1 MQDLR
6 LAFRLLARQPLTSSL
21 AMVALAMG
29 IGLTTTMF
37 SILNGA
43 VLRGLPFERADRLQH
58 IAPFDTVANDDD
70 EAPQWV
76 YASWRSTQQSFEDL
90 SGFFVANANV
100 VGPDGTPERYRGA
113 WITPNTFG
121 LLRARPALGRDFTD
135 ADGAEGAPPVTII
148 SDRVWRDRFDGRADV
163 LGQTLR
169 VNGKAAT
176 VVAVMPPG
184 FAFPMTQDVWLA
196 LAVQPVRQTPDT
208 AQTLEVI
215 GRLRDGRTRAEAT
228 AEFAALHHALLAD
241 QPAVQQVT
249 TVEIK
254 PYVEE
259 FIGSDTVRLLSTMFA
274 AVLLVLVIACVNVT
288 NLILAR
294 AADRTRDLAVRT
306 ALGASRGEVIRQTLL
321 EVGVLALGGALGGT
335 LIAWAGTTLFMQGI
349 ADTNPPFWID
359 VRVDRTALVF
369 VGGMALVATLV
380 AGLVP
385 AWRTSRA
392 DAAPL
397 LGDEGRGTTS
407 LRIGKLSRG
416 LVAAEIALSFALLV
430 VSAFTIQSVRNIQA
444 FDPGIATRD
453 VFTARVSLP
462 ASDYADDAGVRRFT
476 DAMRERLAALPGVS
490 AAAVSTGVPPDLPT
504 ETVAIDGAT
513 YARERDYPRA
523 RVAMVTPEFF
533 AVVRLGLRSGRVF
546 DGRDTAD
553 SVPVAMVSESFAR
566 THFPQGAIGRRVRVV
581 EGDTVR
587 WREVVGIMPDIHAVS
602 LGPSSS
608 DGLYVPLT
616 QAPSRF
622 VAVLLRVA
630 GDPLA
635 LTAAVRRAV
644 ADLDRNLPVYN
655 VSTVQKAMDDDT
667 WGWRV
672 FGTLFTVFGAAALFL
687 AVVGLYGVMAFT
699 VSKRTSEIGVRIAL
713 GAEPRDVMRLVLAQ
727 GAWQIGGG
735 VGVGLGL
742 AVALGRAMQSF
753 FFGVGLSDPRFY
765 AVVALL
771 LLVTGLAAAFVPA
784 RRAAR
789 VDPSEALRAT

>member
-6 LAFRLLARQPLTSSL
+6 LAFRLLARQPLTSAL

-43 VLRGLPFERADRLQH
+43 VLRGLPFEQADRLLH
-58 IAPFDTVANDDD
+58 VAPFDKVSNDDD

-90 SGFFVANANV
+90 SGFYVASANV
-100 VGPDGTPERYRGA
+100 VGPDGTPERYRAA

-121 LLRARPALGRDFTD
+121 LLRATPALGRDFTA
-135 ADGAEGAPPVTII
+135 ADGATGAAPVAII
-148 SDRVWRDRFDGRADV
+148 SDRVWRDRFAGRPDV
-163 LGQTLR
+163 LGQPLR
-169 VNGKAAT
+169 VNGQSAT

-184 FAFPMTQDVWLA
+184 FAFPMTQDLWLSI
-196 LAVQPVRQTPDT
+196 AVQAVRQTPDT

-215 GRLRDGRTRAEAT
+215 GRLRDGRTRAQAE
-228 AEFAALHHALLAD
+228 AEFASLHHALLAD

-259 FIGSDTVRLLSTMFA
+259 FIGSATVRLLSTMFA

-306 ALGASRGEVIRQTLL
+306 ALGARRSEVIRQTLL
-321 EVGVLALGGALGGT
+321 EVGVLALGGALGGA
-335 LIAWAGTTLFMQGI
+335 LIAWAGTEMFMRGI
-349 ADTNPPFWID
+349 SDTNPPFWID
-359 VRVDRTALVF
+359 VRVDRTALLF
-369 VGGMALVATLV
+369 VAAMALLATLV

-392 DAAPL
+392 DASPL

-430 VSAFTIQSVRNIQA
+430 VSAFTIQSVRNIQV
-444 FDPGIATRD
+444 FDPGITTRE
-453 VFTARVSLP
+453 VFSARLSLP
-462 ASDYADDAGVRRFT
+462 ASDYADDAAAWRFT
-476 DAMRERLAALPGVS
+476 ERVRDRLATLPGVT
-490 AAAVSTGVPPDLPT
+490 AAAISTGVPPDLPR
-504 ETVAIDGAT
+504 EAVAVDGET
-513 YARERDYPRA
+513 YARDRDYPQA
-523 RVAMVTPEFF
+523 RL
-533 AVVRLGLRSGRVF
+533 AVVTSEYFPVVGLAARRGRVF
-546 DGRDTAD
+546 ERSDTAT
-553 SVPVAMVSESFAR
+553 SPAVAVVSESFERA
-566 THFPQGAIGRRVRVV
+566 HFAQGALGRRVRVV
-581 EGDTVR
+581 DGDR
-587 WREVVGIMPDIHAVS
+587 IAWREIVGVVPDVRNID
-602 LGPSSS
+602 LEPTGS
-608 DGLYVPLT
+608 DGVYVPLA

-622 VAVLLRVA
+622 VAVLLRTA

-635 LTAAVRRAV
+635 LTAAVRGAV
-644 ADLDRNLPVYN
+644 ADLDRNLPIYN
-655 VSTVQKAMDDDT
+655 VNTLKQVLDANT

-735 VGVGLGL
+735 VAVGLGL
-742 AVALGRAMQSF
+742 AVALGKAMQGF
-753 FFGVGLSDPRFY
+753 FFGVGLEDPRFY
-765 AVVALL
+765 VAVATL
-771 LLVTGLAAAFVPA
+771 LLVTGLTAAFVPA

>member
-6 LAFRLLARQPLTSSL
+6 LAFRLLARQPLTSAL
-21 AMVALAMG
+21 AMVALALG

-43 VLRGLPFERADRLQH
+43 VLRGLPFEQADRLLH
-58 IAPFDTVANDDD
+58 VAPFDRVSNDDD

-90 SGFFVANANV
+90 SGFYVANANV
-100 VGPDGTPERYRGA
+100 VGSDGTPERYRAA

-121 LLRARPALGRDFTD
+121 LLRTRPALGRDFTA
-135 ADGAEGAPPVTII
+135 ADGTTGAAPVAII
-148 SDRVWRDRFDGRADV
+148 SDRLWRDRFQGRPDV
-163 LGQTLR
+163 LGQSLR
-169 VNGKAAT
+169 VNGQATT

-184 FAFPMTQDVWLA
+184 FAFPMTQDLWLSI
-196 LAVQPVRQTPDT
+196 AVQAVRQTSDT
-208 AQTLEVI
+208 AQTLEVV
-215 GRLRDGRTRAEAT
+215 GRLRDGRTRAQAE

-241 QPAVQQVT
+241 QPALQQVT

-259 FIGSDTVRLLSTMFA
+259 FIGSSTVRLLSTMFA

-306 ALGASRGEVIRQTLL
+306 ALGARRGEVVRQMLV
-321 EVGVLALGGALGGT
+321 EVGVLALGGAIGGA
-335 LIAWAGTTLFMQGI
+335 LIAWAGTTMFMQGI

-359 VRVDRTALVF
+359 VRVDRTALLF
-369 VGGMALVATLV
+369 VAAMALLATFV

-385 AWRTSRA
+385 AWRTSKA
-392 DAAPL
+392 DASPL

-430 VSAFTIQSVRNIQA
+430 VSAFTIQSVRNIGV

-453 VFTARVSLP
+453 VFSARVSLP
-462 ASDYADDAGVRRFT
+462 ASDYPDDAAVWRFT
-476 DAMRERLAALPGVS
+476 ERMRERLAALPGVT
-490 AAAVSTGVPPDLPT
+490 AAALSTGVPPDLAS
-504 ETVAIDGAT
+504 ETVAVEGET

-523 RVAMVTPEFF
+523 RLAVVTPDYFP
-533 AVVRLGLRSGRVF
+533 VVRIGPRRGRAF
-546 DGRDTAD
+546 TAAD
-553 SVPVAMVSESFAR
+553 AVASAPVAMVSESFER
-566 THFPQGAIGRRVRVV
+566 THFPQGALGRRVRVV
-581 EGDTVR
+581 EGDTIA
-587 WREVVGIMPDIHAVS
+587 WREIVGVVPDVRNVD
-602 LGPSSS
+602 LGPTAT
-608 DGLYVPLT
+608 DAVYVPLA

-622 VAVLLRVA
+622 VAVLLRA
-630 GDPLA
+630 EGDPLA
-635 LTAAVRRAV
+635 LTAGVRHAV
-644 ADLDRNLPVYN
+644 AELDRNLPIFN
-655 VSTVQKAMDDDT
+655 VNTLQQVLDANT

-672 FGTLFTVFGAAALFL
+672 FGTLFSVFGAAALFL

-735 VGVGLGL
+735 VAVGLGL
-742 AVALGRAMQSF
+742 AVALGKAMQGF
-753 FFGVGLSDPRFY
+753 FFGVGLEDPRFY
-765 AVVALL
+765 LAVAAL
-771 LLVTGLAAAFVPA
+771 LLVTGLTAAFVPA

>member
-6 LAFRLLARQPLTSSL
+6 LAFRLLARQPLTSTL
-21 AMVALAMG
+21 AVVALAMG

-43 VLRGLPFERADRLQH
+43 VLRGLPFERADRLLH
-58 IAPFDTVANDDD
+58 VAPFDTVSNDDD

-90 SGFFVANANV
+90 SGFYVASANV
-100 VGPDGTPERYRGA
+100 VGPDGTPERYRAA

-121 LLRARPALGRDFTD
+121 LLRARPALGRDFAE
-135 ADGAEGAPPVTII
+135 ADGVAGATPAVII
-148 SDRVWRDRFDGRADV
+148 SDRVWHDRFNARPDV
-163 LGQTLR
+163 LGETLR
-169 VNGKAAT
+169 VNGQSAT

-184 FAFPMTQDVWLA
+184 FAFPMTQDLWMA

-208 AQTLEVI
+208 AQTLEVV
-215 GRLRDGRTRAEAT
+215 GRLRDGVTRAQAT
-228 AEFAALHHALLAD
+228 AEFAALHRALLAD

-259 FIGSDTVRLLSTMFA
+259 FIGSSTVRLLSTMFA

-306 ALGASRGEVIRQTLL
+306 ALGARRGEVIRQTLA
-321 EVGVLALGGALGGT
+321 EVGVLAIGGAIGGT
-335 LIAWAGTTLFMQGI
+335 LIAWAGTSMFMRGI

-359 VRVDRTALVF
+359 IRVDRAALMF
-369 VGGMALVATLV
+369 VGGMALLATLV

-385 AWRTSRA
+385 AWRTSTA
-392 DAAPL
+392 DVSPL

-430 VSAFTIQSVRNIQA
+430 VSAFTIESVRNINV

-453 VFTARVSLP
+453 VFSARISLP
-462 ASDYADDAGVRRFT
+462 AKDYADDAAVTRFA
-476 DAMRERLAALPGVS
+476 DAVRERLAALPGVT
-490 AAAVSTGVPPDLPT
+490 AAAISTGVPPDIAS
-504 ETVAIDGAT
+504 EMVAIDGET
-513 YARERDYPRA
+513 YARDRDYPRA
-523 RVAMVTPEFF
+523 RLVVVTPEYF
-533 AVVRLGLRSGRVF
+533 AVVRLAARRGRLF
-546 DGRDTAD
+546 ERTDTAD
-553 SVPVAMVSESFAR
+553 GRPVALVSESFERA
-566 THFPQGAIGRRVRVV
+566 HFPQGALGRRVRVV
-581 EGDTVR
+581 DGDTR
-587 WREVVGIMPDIHAVS
+587 AWREVVGVVPDVRNVE
-602 LGPSSS
+602 LGPTAT
-608 DGLYVPLT
+608 DGVYVPIA
-616 QAPSRF
+616 QSPSRF
-622 VAVLLRVA
+622 LVVLLRVE

-644 ADLDRNLPVYN
+644 ADLDPNLPVYN
-655 VSTVQKAMDDDT
+655 VNTLQQVMDANS

-699 VSKRTSEIGVRIAL
+699 VAKRTGEIGVRIAL

-735 VGVGLGL
+735 IAVGLGL
-742 AVALGRAMQSF
+742 AVALGKAMQGF
-753 FFGVGLSDPRFY
+753 FFGVGLEDPRFY
-765 AVVALL
+765 AAVAML

>member
-6 LAFRLLARQPLTSSL
+6 LAFRLLARQPLTSAM

-43 VLRGLPFERADRLQH
+43 VLRGLPFERADRLLH
-58 IAPFDTVANDDD
+58 VAPFDTVSNDDD

-76 YASWRSTQQSFEDL
+76 YASWRSTQRSFEDL
-90 SGFFVANANV
+90 SGFYVANANV
-100 VGPDGTPERYRGA
+100 VGPDGTPERYRAA

-121 LLRARPALGRDFTD
+121 LLRARPALGRDFAA
-135 ADGAEGAPPVTII
+135 ADGVAGAAPAVII
-148 SDRVWRDRFDGRADV
+148 SDRVWRDRFAARPDA

-169 VNGKAAT
+169 VNGQAAT

-184 FAFPMTQDVWLA
+184 FAFPITQDLWLA

-228 AEFAALHHALLAD
+228 AEFAALHRALLAD

-259 FIGSDTVRLLSTMFA
+259 FIGSSTVRLLSTMFA

-306 ALGASRGEVIRQTLL
+306 ALGARRGEVVRQTLV
-321 EVGVLALGGALGGT
+321 EVGVLALGGAIGGA
-335 LIAWAGTTLFMQGI
+335 LIAWAGTSMFMRGI

-359 VRVDRTALVF
+359 IRVDRPALVF
-369 VGGMALVATLV
+369 VGGMALLATLV

-385 AWRTSRA
+385 AWRTSAA
-392 DAAPL
+392 DVSPL

-430 VSAFTIQSVRNIQA
+430 VSAFTIQSVRNINV
-444 FDPGIATRD
+444 FDPGITTRD
-453 VFTARVSLP
+453 VFSARISLP
-462 ASDYADDAGVRRFT
+462 ASDYANDAASWRFIEQV
-476 DAMRERLAALPGVS
+476 RERLESLPGVT
-490 AAAVSTGVPPDLPT
+490 AAAVSTGVPPDLPR
-504 ETVAIDGAT
+504 EAVAVDGET

-523 RVAMVTPEFF
+523 RLAVVTPEYF
-533 AVVRLGLRSGRVF
+533 AVVGIAARRGRTF
-546 DGRDTAD
+546 GRTDTAD
-553 SVPVAMVSESFAR
+553 SPAVALVSESFERA
-566 THFPQGAIGRRVRVV
+566 HYPQGALGRRVRVV
-581 EGDTVR
+581 DGDR
-587 WREVVGIMPDIHAVS
+587 IAWREVVGVVPDVHSID
-602 LGPSSS
+602 LGPTGS
-608 DGLYVPLT
+608 DGVYVPLA

-622 VAVLLRVA
+622 VAVLLRAA
-630 GDPLA
+630 GDPLT
-635 LTAAVRRAV
+635 LTAAVRRTV
-644 ADLDRNLPVYN
+644 ADLDPNLPIYN
-655 VSTVQKAMDDDT
+655 VNTLQQVLEANT

-672 FGTLFTVFGAAALFL
+672 FGTLFSVFGAAALFL

-699 VSKRTSEIGVRIAL
+699 VAKRTGEIGVRIAL
-713 GAEPRDVMRLVLAQ
+713 GAEPGDVMRLVLAQ

-735 VGVGLGL
+735 VLVGLGL
-742 AVALGRAMQSF
+742 AVALGKAMQSF
-753 FFGVGLSDPRFY
+753 FFGVGLEDPRFY
-765 AVVALL
+765 AAVALV
-771 LLVTGLAAAFVPA
+771 LLVTGLSAAFVPA